1 MLIVFI
7 VCVRVFVVVLRPQR
21 RSYQRLFTAS
31 YGLVYTASLQ
41 PMSIQSYSL
50 VYNLTASVYRLKLT
64 PFNTFKK
71 RVYPDLLETHFL
83 KQLGQCLPQ
92 VVPRLVEAYGDSH
105 AKVNRFL
112 SINRLFIE
120 TRGGL
125 WRLTRQGQSPIK

>member
-64 PFNTFKK
+64 PFNTVKK
-71 RVYPDLLETHFL
+71 T
-83 KQLGQCLPQ
+83 CLSGP
-92 VVPRLVEAYGDSH
+92 P
-105 AKVNRFL
+105 
-112 SINRLFIE
+112 
-120 TRGGL
+120 
-125 WRLTRQGQSPIK
+125 